1 MKSFLPNLKRD
12 MKRCAR
18 EIDSRTS
25 ELLRKHDLMRA
36 PVDVE
41 AVAARLGAQVVFDDL
56 EDDVSGFL
64 LREKGVA
71 TIAINRQHHPN
82 RQRFTLAHEC
92 GHLFLHAKEGD
103 RLWLDKTLFFRAES
117 NGGDQ
122 FSEIQANQF
131 AAGLLMPE
139 ELLKES
145 LGETG
150 PVSDV
155 DVVRLALQF
164 QVSERAMTVRLISL
178 GLLQS
183 VAA

>member
-1 MKSFLPNLKRD
+1 
-12 MKRCAR
+12 MKRYAR
-18 EIDSRTS
+18 QIDAQAANF
-25 ELLRKHDLMRA
+25 LRKFDLLSV

-41 AVAARLGAQVVFDDL
+41 AVAERLGARVVFDDM

-71 TIAINRQHHPN
+71 TIAINKQHHPN

-92 GHLFLHAKEGD
+92 GHLFLHAHEGD
-103 RLWLDKTLFFRAES
+103 RLWIDKTLFFRDGS
-117 NGGDQ
+117 NTGDH

-139 ELLKES
+139 QLLRES
-145 LGETG
+145 LGEEG
-150 PVSDV
+150 PVNDF
-155 DVVRLALQF
+155 DVVRLAFRF
-164 QVSERAMTVRLISL
+164 QVSERAMTVRLVSL

>member
-1 MKSFLPNLKRD
+1 
-12 MKRCAR
+12 MKRYAR

-25 ELLRKHDLMRA
+25 ELLRKHGLMKA
-36 PVDVE
+36 PIDVE
-41 AVAARLGAQVVFDDL
+41 AVAERLGAQVVYDDL

-64 LREKGVA
+64 LREKGTS
-71 TIAINRQHHPN
+71 TIAINKQHHPN

-103 RLWLDKTLFFRAES
+103 RLWVDKTLFFRDGS
-117 NGGDQ
+117 NTGDQ

-139 ELLKES
+139 QLLRENLS
-145 LGETG
+145 EDG
-150 PVSDV
+150 PVNDF
-155 DVVRLALQF
+155 DVVRLALRF

-178 GLLQS
+178 GLIEA

>member
-1 MKSFLPNLKRD
+1 
-12 MKRCAR
+12 MKRYAR
-18 EIDSRTS
+18 EIDGRATD
-25 ELLRKHDLMRA
+25 LLRESDLMSA

-41 AVAARLGAQVVFDDL
+41 AVAARLGARVVFEDL

-64 LREKGVA
+64 LREKGVS
-71 TIAINRQHHPN
+71 TIAINKQHHPN

-92 GHLFLHAKEGD
+92 GHLFLHASEGD
-103 RLWLDKTLFFRAES
+103 RLWLDKTLFFRDS
-117 NGGDQ
+117 SKSGDQ

-139 ELLKES
+139 QLLKES
-145 LGETG
+145 LGESG

-155 DVVRLALQF
+155 DVVRLALKF

-178 GLLQS
+178 RLLQS

>member
-1 MKSFLPNLKRD
+1 
-12 MKRCAR
+12 MKRYAR
-18 EIDSRTS
+18 EIDGQAAD
-25 ELLRKHDLMRA
+25 LLRQYGLMSA
-36 PVDVE
+36 PVDLE
-41 AVAARLGAQVVFDDL
+41 SVAKRLGAQVVYDDL

-64 LREKGVA
+64 LREKGA
-71 TIAINRQHHPN
+71 STIAINKQHHPN

-92 GHLFLHAKEGD
+92 GHLFLHAQEGD
-103 RLWLDKTLFFRAES
+103 RLWLDKTLFFRDGS
-117 NGGDQ
+117 KSGDHL
-122 FSEIQANQF
+122 SEIQANQF

-139 ELLKES
+139 ELLKAS
-145 LGETG
+145 LGESG

-155 DVVRLALQF
+155 DVVRLALRC